1 MVRPNGGN
9 GMHGQIKRKDVEWE
23 RASCRGLD
31 TDMFYLMRTDLLVDG
46 MTYNHLR
53 RICFECPIQREC
65 LQIGTSLERY
75 GFWGGLADEER
86 TAIYENRQG
95 KVLYRLKR
103 DLKMLSID
111 YKYLEN
117 IVLSVKR
124 VFGEFDYTGR
134 MIIERPTNSGQAN
147 TRPHEDLL

>member
-1 MVRPNGGN
+1 
-9 GMHGQIKRKDVEWE
+9 MHGQIKRRDVEWE

-31 TDMFYLMRTDLLVDG
+31 TDTFYLMRTDLLVDG
-46 MTYNHLR
+46 LTYNHLR
-53 RICFECPIQREC
+53 RICFECPIQKEC
-65 LQIGTSLERY
+65 LQVATSLERY

-95 KVLYRLKR
+95 KIMYRLKR
-103 DLKMLSID
+103 DLKLLSID

-134 MIIERPTNSGQAN
+134 MLIERPNKPRQAD
-147 TRPHEDLL
+147 TRLDGDLL

>member
-1 MVRPNGGN
+1 
-9 GMHGQIKRKDVEWE
+9 MHGQIKRRDVEWE

-46 MTYNHLR
+46 LTYNHLR
-53 RICFECPIQREC
+53 RICFECPIQKEC

-86 TAIYENRQG
+86 TAIYENRDG
-95 KVLYRLKR
+95 KILYRLKR
-103 DLKMLSID
+103 DLKLLSID
-111 YKYLEN
+111 YKYLQN

-134 MIIERPTNSGQAN
+134 MIIERPTEPRATDS
-147 TRPHEDLL
+147 TTDDDLL

>member
-1 MVRPNGGN
+1 
-9 GMHGQIKRKDVEWE
+9 MHGQITRKEVEWE
-23 RASCRGLD
+23 RASCRGVD
-31 TDMFYLMRTDLLVDG
+31 TDTWYLARTDLFDQEQI
-46 MTYNHLR
+46 TYNHLR
-53 RICFECPIQREC
+53 RICFACPIQKEC

-86 TAIYENRQG
+86 TAIYENREG
-95 KVLYRLKR
+95 KILYRLKR

-111 YKYLEN
+111 YKYLRD

-134 MIIERPTNSGQAN
+134 MLIERPTNSGQAN

>member
-1 MVRPNGGN
+1 
-9 GMHGQIKRKDVEWE
+9 MHGQIKRTQVEWE
-23 RASCRGLD
+23 RASCKGLD

-46 MTYNHLR
+46 LTYNHLR
-53 RICFECPIQREC
+53 RICFDCPIQREC

-75 GFWGGLADEER
+75 GFWGGLSEEER
-86 TAIYENRQG
+86 TAIYEGREG
-95 KVLYRLKR
+95 KIIYRLKR

-111 YKYLEN
+111 YKYLEK

-134 MIIERPTNSGQAN
+134 MIIERPTQSGTTDTTTHGN
-147 TRPHEDLL
+147 LF

>member
-1 MVRPNGGN
+1 
-9 GMHGQIKRKDVEWE
+9 MHGQIKRRDVEWE

-46 MTYNHLR
+46 LTYNHLR
-53 RICFECPIQREC
+53 RICFDCPIQREC

-103 DLKMLSID
+103 DLKLLAID

-134 MIIERPTNSGQAN
+134 MLIERPTKSGA
-147 TRPHEDLL
+147 TDTTTDGDLL